1 LSDYEPRKFS
11 LKETALL
18 LGISEWY
25 LGTLESEHG
34 MVARRNDMGK
44 PVYTAVDIVIL
55 QRMGVGK
62 RLRRLYSSAVIAN
75 HLGVLFGWEPSPDDP
90 HALTQA
96 AKGMAWEAEI
106 IRMLQRIRDEERRRR
121 AREWRG

>member
-1 LSDYEPRKFS
+1 MG
-11 LKETALL
+11 ALPGPAQPL
-18 LGISEWY
+18 LY
-25 LGTLESEHG
+25 LYALALFALPDHVQRFGDRL
-34 MVARRNDMGK
+34 
-44 PVYTAVDIVIL
+44 L
-55 QRMGVGK
+55 QR
-62 RLRRLYSSAVIAN
+62 RRHEALY
-75 HLGVLFGWEPSPDDP
+75 